1 MFVTPPLPAHSAPTP
16 ALAAQA
22 EAAATEA
29 PLVVQSHG
37 LRYTVNGNTL
47 LAPRE
52 VQVALQGATTP
63 EQAIAALRRA
73 YTDKGY
79 FLVAVVAGV
88 QGQDVRVSITQGR
101 LAHVQGPH
109 DLAVYFEGL
118 LGRDTVRN
126 AEVVRRGLL
135 AQAYAA
141 TNNEQPKISFL
152 PAAESGTSTLQ
163 IAAVPLQHSHTASGS
178 LTVGNLG
185 NRYAGRDLVQ
195 LQGQLQHRGYTLQAS
210 HSRALTG
217 LDEDSRGAYFAA
229 TGATLSKITPAGW
242 FQLDG
247 NATRYRLGVAFAPL
261 DPGGMVK
268 VFGVAATQLL
278 FADDARRWTLGEG
291 LHRVHDRETVFDG
304 AYALRDQRYDVLD
317 LTTQASWRVPGL
329 AGRPA
334 SLSAGGGFKLGGLGG
349 AEGFSQGPGMPK
361 EHFRVYTARAG
372 IDQPLAAGYSAQL
385 DLTAQT
391 TPDTLPSYEQWILG
405 GSNALSAWLPG
416 TLVGDRG
423 YLGRFTLQAPAWPL
437 GALKLHA
444 GVFAEHGAARYH
456 YVPAGGPAWQRL
468 ADAGVSLNLD
478 LPRLDAHAMLSYAHP
493 LGQSNVPADLRRRQR
508 AHAFF
513 YLQLG
518 L

>member
-1 MFVTPPLPAHSAPTP
+1 
-16 ALAAQA
+16 
-22 EAAATEA
+22 
-29 PLVVQSHG
+29 
-37 LRYTVNGNTL
+37 LRYTVSGNTL

-52 VQVALQGATTP
+52 VELALQGATTP
-63 EQAIAALRRA
+63 ERAIAALRRA

-79 FLVAVVAGV
+79 FLVAVVAAV
-88 QGQDVRVSITQGR
+88 QGQDVRVNVTEGR
-101 LAHVQGPH
+101 LAHVRGPG
-109 DLAVYFEGL
+109 DLAVYFDGL

-126 AEVVRRGLL
+126 AQIVRRGLL

-141 TNNEQPKISFL
+141 TNNEQPKLRFE
-152 PAAESGTSTLQ
+152 PAAEPGASTLR
-163 IAAVPLQHSHTASGS
+163 ITTTSLEHSRTASGS

-185 NRYAGRDLVQ
+185 NRYAGHDLAQ
-195 LQGQLQHRGYTLQAS
+195 LQGQLQHRGYTLQAT

-217 LDEDSRGAYFAA
+217 IDEDSRGARYAA
-229 TGATLSKITPAGW
+229 TGATLSKITPIGW

-261 DPGGMVK
+261 DPGGTVK
-268 VFGVAATQLL
+268 VFGIAATQLL

-291 LHRVHDRETVFDG
+291 LHRIHDRETVFDG

-329 AGRPA
+329 AGRGA
-334 SLSAGGGFKLGGLGG
+334 SLSLAGGLKLGGVGG
-349 AEGFSQGPGMPK
+349 ADGFSRGIGVPE

-372 IDQPLAAGYSAQL
+372 IDQPLGGGYTAQF
-385 DLTAQT
+385 DLNAQT
-391 TPDTLPSYEQWILG
+391 TPDTLPSYEQWVLG
-405 GSNALSAWLPG
+405 GWNTLSAWLPG

-423 YLGRFTLQAPAWPL
+423 YLGRLTMQAPAWQL
-437 GALKLHA
+437 GALKLRA

-456 YVPAGGPAWQRL
+456 YVPAGTPAWQRL

-508 AHAFF
+508 AHAFL